1 MNYFG
6 DTVQDGASLKMK
18 NLAKYICYG
27 GLRSRYGFM
36 FLVSP
41 SIFSMCS
48 NYAAYVIWRS
58 MKPLLGERAEEEGEV
73 SICVIDHLLM
83 LCNGYNCYI
92 HYEWIC

>member
-6 DTVQDGASLKMK
+6 DTVQDGANLKIK

-41 SIFSMCS
+41 SIFRMCS

-58 MKPLLGERAEEEGEV
+58 MKPLLESFARSNSVFGASELRKKVELEKSGV
-73 SICVIDHLLM
+73 S
-83 LCNGYNCYI
+83 
-92 HYEWIC
+92 

>member
-27 GLRSRYGFM
+27 GLRSRYSFM

-41 SIFSMCS
+41 SIFRMCS

-58 MKPLLGERAEEEGEV
+58 MKPLLGERAEEEGEEWRT
-73 SICVIDHLLM
+73 I
-83 LCNGYNCYI
+83 NGQRAEEEEKNRNV
-92 HYEWIC
+92 